1 MFFLC
6 FSSNYCIFSKHVLQ
20 LVHLLHANHVLPNG
34 VHALQFMVLFMK
46 EIIVLT
52 MKIFFN

>member
-46 EIIVLT
+46 ESIVYQ
-52 MKIFFN
+52 